1 MRKLKK
7 LLPALMAIV
16 MALALVFSVACSGSC
31 KPDNNSDNGGQET
44 VKPEVNDV
52 AEVLQDVAINT
63 DSVKKTYVIGEKFS
77 SAGLVV
83 TASVL
88 VTETN
93 QTETRTVTS
102 DAVVDS
108 TAFRS
113 EVGNYTIYVTY
124 RLGTVSLTRN
134 YTVAVT
140 APELNYGGISVEL
153 AEGKEEKYTLSS
165 SQKEVTLDK
174 TMVKV
179 YTVDDEGEKS
189 EEPLADT
196 AYTTELYLGTEKV
209 ANNVAADDGVYL
221 IVVTVTESGEQS
233 FLSVPV
239 ANPLES
245 IAFKSDAEG
254 TVTSQ
259 PRGKDDL
266 LTNTWKFTATYAN
279 ELTKDVSF
287 DKNAGFKSDFNP
299 LTSSEGDGQ
308 EPETYTPYDVTVT
321 YTVKDAFGTDNTK
334 TATVQ
339 VTVTPNTET
348 LVIDYAWEASSGVTL
363 SPDDLFVEGDN
374 TVKAYGN
381 SLGSGSKNVTF
392 SDKKSLSNR
401 NQFNK
406 SKGAE
411 ITVEGPAA
419 ITVYYISG
427 NSSVATIGF
436 YKVEGSETLLATG
449 TNTQTDPVVYT
460 FIAPTAGTY
469 KLHTH
474 AASTADSCNVYAINI
489 TTLIAPPKGDP
500 IEAYTVTFNENHDDA
515 TTTETVL
522 GYEGYN
528 VAKGYMPERAGYTFE
543 GWYTAATEGTP
554 VTFPLTVEEDTTVY
568 AHWAEN
574 EVEDITATK
583 TTVSYTLVN
592 SSVEIKTDDIEVKS
606 SAGSALSASWAVTY
620 ELYKDSECTTAN
632 KVTGFSV
639 ESSQDYYLKVIA
651 TKSVSDGEPIVK
663 SKVITVTVAEP
674 DEIVVTPATKTV
686 QLSGEG
692 SVTVEAASLNLTVK
706 AAGVELDGDVWTY
719 AYELKN
725 EGGETQSG
733 DSSWTLTATGA
744 YTLTVKA
751 YKTVG
756 GSVEN
761 ALTAVVTINVN
772 PASESAQGSLQVNT
786 GSGKSFQSIFDPEHT
801 VSGSTNKDDLK
812 NNSYELG
819 KDDHLTI
826 TASANSSD
834 YLRFNATQQAAIGEV
849 TFAAGRMGINGA
861 SRINGRAVIFKF
873 TTDVKSATIIIYA
886 ASASSSATR
895 YFGLFTTANAPAAD
909 KKATDDTIQALDT
922 KYYHAFT
929 GTAEAWTISLESIE
943 TNGTYY
949 LLSGAGMN
957 IYGISVSYEYT
968 TGTTEV
974 SKAPVAINF
983 NELTANPTEGTDQ
996 VMYYYG
1002 ADDGSKNLTK
1012 NIEDMGTMTCPEN
1025 SFVKGVGIHHTTK
1038 DKIKIKNSTF
1048 TIDDGGQQY
1057 QIQKTFSTQG
1067 GSSKDRRVVKIT
1079 LDSAFTYTVKVWV
1092 KQGGN
1097 DNTTIEYWADGA
1109 AEAVTIGTT
1118 TTKNELVSFTK
1129 TGISGVT
1136 ELLLGGTAN
1145 TDFCMILITVEE

>member
-1 MRKLKK
+1 MEEKMRKLKK

-179 YTVDDEGEKS
+179 YTVDDEGAKS

-266 LTNTWKFTATYAN
+266 LTSTWKFTATYAN

-308 EPETYTPYDVTVT
+308 EPENYTPYDVTVT

-348 LVIDYAWEASSGVTL
+348 LVIDYAWEASGGVTL
-363 SPDDLFVEGDN
+363 SPDDLFVAGDN

-381 SLGSGSKNVTF
+381 GTLGSGSKNVTF

-406 SKGAE
+406 TKGAE

-469 KLHTH
+469 KLHAH
-474 AASTADSCNVYAINI
+474 ADSAASSCNVYAINI

-500 IEAYTVTFNENHDDA
+500 IEAYTVTFNENHDGA

-528 VAKGYMPERAGYTFE
+528 VAKGYTPERAGYTFE

-568 AHWAEN
+568 AHWVEN

-620 ELYKDSECTTAN
+620 ELYKDSECSAAN

-692 SVTVEAASLNLTVK
+692 SVTVEAASLNLMVK

-761 ALTAVVTINVN
+761 ALTAEVTINVN

-786 GSGKSFQSIFDPEHT
+786 GSGKSFQSIFDPDDSAT
-801 VSGSTNKDDLK
+801 GNKDD
-812 NNSYELG
+812 NEEPTYELG

-826 TASANSSD
+826 TAN
-834 YLRFNATQQAAIGEV
+834 TQSGKGIRYNPSQQSAIGGV
-849 TFAAGRMGINGA
+849 TFAKGRMGTNGE
-861 SRINGRAVIFKF
+861 SRTDRRAVIFKF

-886 ASASSSATR
+886 ASATSGQTR
-895 YFGLFTTANAPAAD
+895 YFGLFTTANAPASSVS
-909 KKATDDTIQALDT
+909 TTPELIQALDAG
-922 KYYHAFT
+922 YYHGFD
-929 GTAEAWTISLESIE
+929 GAEAWTISLESIVSD
-943 TNGTYY
+943 GTYY
-949 LLSGAGMN
+949 LLCNNGMN

-968 TGTTEV
+968 TGTVSVAEPYVYNFNNLNITTDSQPLTTGSGEESYTLIQKSDIGSEYITSDFVIHTHNKATKIKYKDTKYTVEYSGQSYQSINGWQPNGSTSGAWLTFTLASGNYDVIMYYAQTAASPKTLGKPSYKINGSASYTTADSAPVNGTTIVSYTIEGVNGGEV
-974 SKAPVAINF
+974 S
-983 NELTANPTEGTDQ
+983 L
-996 VMYYYG
+996 
-1002 ADDGSKNLTK
+1002 
-1012 NIEDMGTMTCPEN
+1012 
-1025 SFVKGVGIHHTTK
+1025 
-1038 DKIKIKNSTF
+1038 
-1048 TIDDGGQQY
+1048 
-1057 QIQKTFSTQG
+1057 G
-1067 GSSKDRRVVKIT
+1067 GS
-1079 LDSAFTYTVKVWV
+1079 
-1092 KQGGN
+1092 
-1097 DNTTIEYWADGA
+1097 
-1109 AEAVTIGTT
+1109 
-1118 TTKNELVSFTK
+1118 
-1129 TGISGVT
+1129 
-1136 ELLLGGTAN
+1136 AN
-1145 TDFCMILITVEE
+1145 INIYAIVIVPKA